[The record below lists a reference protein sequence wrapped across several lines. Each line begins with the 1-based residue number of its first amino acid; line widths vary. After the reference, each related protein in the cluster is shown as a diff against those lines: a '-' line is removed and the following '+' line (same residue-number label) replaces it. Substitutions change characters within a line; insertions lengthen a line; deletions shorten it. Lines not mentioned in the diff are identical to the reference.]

1 VPVLLV
7 IHAKGSYWTGHH
19 YFWIDLAITPG
30 LTMLIVGVATRPAG
44 ALTRLLSS
52 RPLDGLGKISYS
64 LYLIHLPIL
73 AVLAKKVAPHF
84 VARGPH
90 TYAFVVLVG
99 VPLSLL
105 AARFFAA
112 VFEIPFQRH
121 RSWRA
126 LATRFTAR
134 AGAVPEAVPEPANGP
149 PQRQPAYYASGP

>member
-1 VPVLLV
+1 
-7 IHAKGSYWTGHH
+7 
-19 YFWIDLAITPG
+19 
-30 LTMLIVGVATRPAG
+30 MLIVGVATRPAG

-73 AVLAKKVAPHF
+73 TVLAKEVAPHF

-90 TYAFVVLVG
+90 TYAFVVLLG

-134 AGAVPEAVPEPANGP
+134 AGAVPEPVPEPANGP
-149 PQRQPAYYASGP
+149 PQRQPAFYASGP